1 MNGLRIFLW
10 RIYERWFR
18 RGLAANDLRSR
29 GLVVGR
35 NFNMLDGVKID
46 WSHCW
51 HITIGDDV
59 TLAPGVRIL
68 AHDASTKTYLGY
80 TRIAK
85 VDIGDRVFIGAGSIV
100 LPGVRIGNDV
110 VIGAGSLVSRDIPD
124 KVVAAGNPARVLV
137 GMDEYL
143 DRKRREMGEVPTF
156 GEEYTMEHRITAAMR
171 DEMNDRMVDRVGYV
185 V

>member
-1 MNGLRIFLW
+1 MNWLHIVLW

-18 RGLAANDLRSR
+18 PNVANDLRAR
-29 GLVVGR
+29 GLTVGQ
-35 NFNMLDGVKID
+35 NFNMLDGVQID

-68 AHDASTKTYLGY
+68 AHDASTKPYLGY
-80 TRIAK
+80 TRIGK
-85 VDIGDRVFIGAGSIV
+85 VDIGDRVFIGASSIV

-110 VIGAGSLVSRDIPD
+110 IIGAGSIVTRDIPD
-124 KVVAAGNPARVLV
+124 NVVAAGNPAKALV
-137 GMDEYL
+137 DLDEYVA
-143 DRKRREMGEVPTF
+143 RKKSEMGEAPCF
-156 GEEYTMEHRITAAMR
+156 GDEYTMEKGITKAMR
-171 DEMNDRMVDRVGYV
+171 DEMNDGMVDRVGYV